1 MQAWLQPLHSRG
13 WGGGAEGVGV
23 GCAEGK
29 NKGLAQIPSTGPA
42 SHRARGRIPP
52 ASLGLAGLAL
62 LLPSCLILTTADF
75 GKVPIQLLKFRKCPV
90 NAEQQFK
97 CQQSVSGRPLS
108 CAHRQKRG
116 LWSPVS
122 VTPAGWHVGG
132 LGRAP
137 ASIHTHSWGA
147 LLTALGAWP
156 PPRAWH
162 LWAKCKCQGLAG
174 GG

>member
-23 GCAEGK
+23 ECAEGK

-75 GKVPIQLLKFRKCPV
+75 WQGSDSATKF
-90 NAEQQFK
+90 
-97 CQQSVSGRPLS
+97 
-108 CAHRQKRG
+108 
-116 LWSPVS
+116 
-122 VTPAGWHVGG
+122 
-132 LGRAP
+132 
-137 ASIHTHSWGA
+137 
-147 LLTALGAWP
+147 
-156 PPRAWH
+156 
-162 LWAKCKCQGLAG
+162 
-174 GG
+174 